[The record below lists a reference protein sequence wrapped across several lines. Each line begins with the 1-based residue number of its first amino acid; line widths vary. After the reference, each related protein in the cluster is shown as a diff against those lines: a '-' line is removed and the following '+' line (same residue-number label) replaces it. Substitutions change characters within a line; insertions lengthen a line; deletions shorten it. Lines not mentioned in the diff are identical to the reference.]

1 MSDKIYSVVN
11 QKGGVGKTTTAVNLG
26 AALAELGKRVLIIDL
41 DPQGNATTGVSVN
54 YHEAE
59 GSVYD
64 VIMTGSPMEDAIE
77 PTSVKNLF
85 IVPANIDLAGSEI
98 ELVPAFNR
106 ERRLQKAITELVE
119 PYDYI
124 FIDCP
129 PSLGLLTINALTV
142 SVGIIVPIQCEYYAL
157 EGLSQ
162 LTKNIALVRQN
173 LNPDLE
179 ITGILLTMFD
189 ARTNLAAQVEADVR
203 KHFDDVVFKTVIP
216 RTVRVSEAPSF
227 GEPVVTYDPSS
238 KGAKAYINLGK
249 ELIERGQ

>member
-1 MSDKIYSVVN
+1 M
-11 QKGGVGKTTTAVNLG
+11 
-26 AALAELGKRVLIIDL
+26 
-41 DPQGNATTGVSVN
+41 
-54 YHEAE
+54 
-59 GSVYD
+59 
-64 VIMTGSPMEDAIE
+64 
-77 PTSVKNLF
+77 
-85 IVPANIDLAGSEI
+85 
-98 ELVPAFNR
+98 
-106 ERRLQKAITELVE
+106 
-119 PYDYI
+119 
-124 FIDCP
+124 
-129 PSLGLLTINALTV
+129 
-142 SVGIIVPIQCEYYAL
+142 
-157 EGLSQ
+157 SQ